1 MMKKRLPEMKR
12 KLMKQN
18 STELIRLNRFLAMG
32 GIGSRRKCD
41 ELIRQGK
48 VEVNGQK
55 VTQMA
60 FRVDPDRDTVKY
72 DGKIVRATRTFIYIL
87 MNKPLFTISTA
98 NDEKGRKTVIDLIQM
113 PADGMAEERLYP
125 VGRLDFNTIGAL
137 LITNDGELT
146 YHLIHPRY
154 EIKKVYR
161 ALLNNLIRPI
171 DLHKLQTGVD
181 LDGFKTAP
189 CKIDEIRII
198 NNCSYLEIE
207 MHEGKNRQIRRMFQ
221 ALGYEV
227 EELERVEFAGLRV
240 NDLKP
245 GEWRE
250 LTATEI
256 KSLKKLVR
264 QQKEKIPKTGNKSY
278 RSLSH

>member
-1 MMKKRLPEMKR
+1 MTNNFLVTKRKPMKKNDP
-12 KLMKQN
+12 
-18 STELIRLNRFLAMG
+18 TLIRLNRFLAMG

-60 FRVDPDRDTVKY
+60 FRVNPEKDTVKY
-72 DGKIVRATRTFIYIL
+72 GGQIIRTKQTSIYIL
-87 MNKPLFTISTA
+87 MNKPLFIVSTA
-98 NDEKGRKTVIDLIQM
+98 NDEKGRKTVIDLIQA
-113 PADGMAEERLYP
+113 PASDLAGERLYP
-125 VGRLDFNTIGAL
+125 VGRLDFNTTGAL

-161 ALLNNLIRPI
+161 ALLNKLIRPI
-171 DLHKLQTGVD
+171 DLYKLQTGID
-181 LDGFKTAP
+181 LDGFETAP
-189 CKIDEIRII
+189 CKINEIRIF

-221 ALGYEV
+221 ALDYEV

-240 NDLKP
+240 NDLNP

-250 LTATEI
+250 LTAQEV
-256 KSLKKLVR
+256 KRLKNLVER
-264 QQKEKIPKTGNKSY
+264 HKENVTS
-278 RSLSH
+278 